1 MEQAAPNPVFRSTA
15 ILTARDGKIRYF
27 RSPDE
32 VPGDLQRDL
41 EKAMHGG
48 LTANVI
54 LADEGGQ
61 KYLQSR
67 AAQAAPPPPSVPNW
81 RGLLIRRLAFEAAGA
96 AAIAVAL
103 WVLAAVR

>member
-1 MEQAAPNPVFRSTA
+1 MSEETPNPVFHSTA
-15 ILTARDGKIRYF
+15 VLTARNGKIRFF

-32 VPGDLQRDL
+32 VPKDLQRDL
-41 EKAMHGG
+41 EKALHGE

-67 AAQAAPPPPSVPNW
+67 ATPTPPVASKPNW
-81 RGLLIRRLAFEAAGA
+81 QRWLVRRLVLEAAGA
-96 AAIAVAL
+96 AALAMAL
-103 WVLAAVR
+103 WLLAAGR